1 MSSGWQA
8 LSRVSTLRRVLHTTR
23 HVGKE
28 PTREPKEAPKK
39 ETKRDEAAP
48 QRSVSDRDREI
59 HERLMDREGGRH
71 AVGIVDGQY
80 EGGLGKETKKNM
92 FRLI

>member
-1 MSSGWQA
+1 M
-8 LSRVSTLRRVLHTTR
+8 LRRALHTTSR
-23 HVGKE
+23 LGKE
-28 PTREPKEAPKK
+28 PTHKPQKTPKK
-39 ETKRDEAAP
+39 DAPRDNDAP

-59 HERLMDREGGRH
+59 HERLMDREGGHH
-71 AVGIVDGQY
+71 AVGIVDGKY

>member
-8 LSRVSTLRRVLHTTR
+8 LSRVPTLSRVLHTTR
-23 HVGKE
+23 CVGKE
-28 PTREPKEAPKK
+28 PTHKPKEMPKKEAP
-39 ETKRDEAAP
+39 RDDAAP

-59 HERLMDREGGRH
+59 HERLMDREGGHH
-71 AVGIVDGQY
+71 AVGIVDGKY